1 MSKVIGID
9 LGTTNSCMAVYEGG
23 EAKVIPN
30 KEGKNT
36 TPSIVAFTD
45 KGEVLVGDPAKRQAI
60 TNPEKT
66 IYSVKRIMGLMMD
79 EENAKEAQSK
89 VGYKIVDRNGAA
101 AVEIGDKVYTPQE
114 ISAKILGKL
123 KTDAEEYLG
132 APVTDAVIT
141 VPAYFNDAQRKAT
154 QEAGTIAGLN
164 VLRIINEPTAAS
176 LAYGLDKK
184 GEEKV
189 LVYDLGGGTF
199 DVTALEIGDGTFE
212 VLSTDGN
219 AFLGGDDF
227 DNAIIDWLAKEFESE
242 NGFDV
247 KNDKMALQRL
257 KDAAENAKKELS
269 SAESTEINLPFIS
282 MGSAGPVHLVKS
294 LTRAK
299 FESMTEDLITET
311 LEHIKVAL
319 KDAGLDKDEI
329 EEIIMVGGSTRLP
342 KANEVVREFFGKD
355 LNKGVN
361 PDEVVAAGA
370 AVQAGVLRGDV
381 KDVLLLD
388 VTPLSLGIET
398 LDHIKVALKDAGLDK
413 GEIEEVI
420 MVGGSTRL
428 PKANE
433 VVREFFGK
441 DLNKGVNPDEV
452 VAAGAAVQAG
462 VLRGDVKDVLLL
474 DVTPLSLGIETLGG
488 VLTKLI
494 EKGTT
499 IPVKKS
505 QTFSTADDNQPA
517 VSIHVGQGERE
528 FAKDNKSLGMFELSD
543 IPAAPRGVPQI
554 EVTFDIDANGVL
566 NVSAKDKGTGK
577 ENKITISGSSG
588 LSDEEIEKMVNEAE
602 ANKEADAKKKEVIEV
617 RNQADALLHSTRKTL
632 EENEDAVNE
641 EEKAK
646 IVDAAAALEEVLKD
660 ENAEKE
666 QIEEKVK
673 ALTEVSHKLAEAM
686 YKKEG
691 GDAAQAGANPAD
703 AKKKKEDEDIID
715 AEVE

>member
-23 EAKVIPN
+23 EAKIIPN

-79 EENAKEAQSK
+79 EDHAKDAQSK
-89 VGYKIVDRNGAA
+89 VGYKIVNRNGAA

-114 ISAKILGKL
+114 VSAKILSKL
-123 KTDAEEYLG
+123 KVDAEEYLG

-227 DNAIIDWLAKEFESE
+227 DNAIINWLATEFKSE
-242 NGFDV
+242 NGFDI

-282 MGSAGPVHLVKS
+282 MGNAGPIHLVKS

-299 FESMTEDLITET
+299 FESMTEDLINET
-311 LEHIKVAL
+311 LEHIKTAL
-319 KDAGLDKDEI
+319 KDADLTKDEI
-329 EEIIMVGGSTRLP
+329 QEIIMVGGSTRLP
-342 KANEVVREFFGKD
+342 KANEIVREFFGKD

-370 AVQAGVLRGDV
+370 A
-381 KDVLLLD
+381 
-388 VTPLSLGIET
+388 I
-398 LDHIKVALKDAGLDK
+398 
-413 GEIEEVI
+413 
-420 MVGGSTRL
+420 
-428 PKANE
+428 
-433 VVREFFGK
+433 
-441 DLNKGVNPDEV
+441 
-452 VAAGAAVQAG
+452 QAG

-488 VLTKLI
+488 VMTKLI

-499 IPVKKS
+499 IPVKKF
-505 QTFSTADDNQPA
+505 QVFSTAEDNQPA

-528 FAKDNKSLGMFELSD
+528 FAKDNKSLGMFELSN

-588 LSDEEIEKMVNEAE
+588 LSDDEIEKMVQEAE
-602 ANKEADAKKKEVIEV
+602 ANKEADSKKKELIEV
-617 RNQADALLHSTRKTL
+617 RNQADALLHQTKKTL
-632 EENEDAVNE
+632 EENESAISE
-641 EEKAK
+641 EEKKA
-646 IVDAAAALEEVLKD
+646 IVDAATELEEVLKD
-660 ENAEKE
+660 DNATKE

-673 ALTEVSHKLAEAM
+673 ALTEKSHKLAEAM
-686 YKKEG
+686 YKKDG
-691 GDAAQAGANPAD
+691 ADQASGEKSNQK
-703 AKKKKEDEDIID
+703 AKKDDDDVID